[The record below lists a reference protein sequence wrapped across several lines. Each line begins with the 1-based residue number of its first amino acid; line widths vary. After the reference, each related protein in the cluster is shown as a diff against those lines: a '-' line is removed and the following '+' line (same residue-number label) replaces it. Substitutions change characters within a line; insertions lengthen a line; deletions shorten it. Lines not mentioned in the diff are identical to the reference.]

1 MSNWKKK
8 TLKEVVKLWVR
19 GSTPRR
25 NNKDYYCGKEGI
37 PFVRAGDL
45 RGGELKETELYLTWE
60 GAEQVK
66 GRVPKGALLLSVSG
80 TIGKTAIAGREVKVN
95 QAVQAMVF
103 DESELLSEYV
113 YYYFQFFR
121 PWLEERA
128 NTVTIPNLTKTK
140 LEQTSILFPCLEE
153 QRYIV

>member
-60 GAEQVK
+60 GAE
-66 GRVPKGALLLSVSG
+66 RKGAKGCFAFVCVRDHWKDCNRWKRSQSKSSSTGYGV
-80 TIGKTAIAGREVKVN
+80 
-95 QAVQAMVF
+95 
-103 DESELLSEYV
+103 
-113 YYYFQFFR
+113 
-121 PWLEERA
+121 
-128 NTVTIPNLTKTK
+128 
-140 LEQTSILFPCLEE
+140 
-153 QRYIV
+153 

>member
-66 GRVPKGALLLSVSG
+66 GRVLCFCLCPGPLERLQS
-80 TIGKTAIAGREVKVN
+80 
-95 QAVQAMVF
+95 
-103 DESELLSEYV
+103 
-113 YYYFQFFR
+113 
-121 PWLEERA
+121 LEE
-128 NTVTIPNLTKTK
+128 KSK
-140 LEQTSILFPCLEE
+140 
-153 QRYIV
+153 

>member
-45 RGGELKETELYLTWE
+45 RGGELKETALY
-60 GAEQVK
+60 
-66 GRVPKGALLLSVSG
+66 P
-80 TIGKTAIAGREVKVN
+80 I
-95 QAVQAMVF
+95 
-103 DESELLSEYV
+103 
-113 YYYFQFFR
+113 
-121 PWLEERA
+121 
-128 NTVTIPNLTKTK
+128 
-140 LEQTSILFPCLEE
+140 
-153 QRYIV
+153 